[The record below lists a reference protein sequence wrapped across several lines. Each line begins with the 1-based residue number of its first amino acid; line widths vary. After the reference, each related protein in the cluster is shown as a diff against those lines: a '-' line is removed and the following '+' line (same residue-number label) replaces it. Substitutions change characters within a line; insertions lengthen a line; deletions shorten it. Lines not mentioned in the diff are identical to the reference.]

1 MASYLGPPIF
11 AAFVWWFSTGAVLL
25 LVGSVGRSGMLRVV
39 CAGGM
44 ITIALCGLFVTA
56 HDTSVGAAYMA
67 FSCII
72 FLWGAQEI
80 AFLSGWLTGPRA
92 EPCPPGA
99 RGFARL
105 SYALQAIIYHEIC
118 LLCCGAVVV
127 WVTMGGE
134 NEVGRWTY
142 LALWVLRQSAK
153 INLFLGVPVTNDE
166 LMPDAVQFLKTY
178 FARKPVSSFFPISV
192 TLATAVL
199 VVMIQRIVEVAETP
213 FEVVGLTLV
222 STLFALGVVEHWF
235 MLLPL
240 PAITL
245 WSWGIRPGFSPENIT
260 MEQNPSANIAATS
273 LHAAPTQAS
282 DSPQA
287 SPEPRN
293 AAAPQ
298 LVVVPTVRKE
308 KEEAQPKARSSC
320 ARQRLEDQFRQTFL
334 EQHPRSGLAPARV
347 GIAAE
352 PAATINGR
360 TS

>member
-1 MASYLGPPIF
+1 MVSYLGPPIF

-25 LVGSVGRSGMLRVV
+25 LVGSVGRSELLRAV

-44 ITIALCGLFVTA
+44 LTIALCGLSVTA
-56 HDTSVGAAYMA
+56 HDVSVGAAYMA

-99 RGFARL
+99 KGFIRF
-105 SYALQAIIYHEIC
+105 SYALQAILYHELC
-118 LLCCGAVVV
+118 LLACGAVVLA
-127 WVTMGGE
+127 VTLGAE
-134 NEVGRWTY
+134 NQVGLWTY
-142 LALWVLRQSAK
+142 VALWVLRQSAK

-178 FARKPVSSFFPISV
+178 FARKPVSAFFPISV

-199 VVMIQRIVEVAETP
+199 VVMIQRIVEVADTP

-245 WSWGIRPGFSPENIT
+245 WSWGIRPGFSPENIV
-260 MEQNPSANIAATS
+260 MEQKPSATIAAAS
-273 LHAAPTQAS
+273 AQGSSQHS
-282 DSPQA
+282 DSQA
-287 SPEPRN
+287 
-293 AAAPQ
+293 AAESRPGAPQ
-298 LVVVPTVRKE
+298 LVVVPTAR
-308 KEEAQPKARSSC
+308 ADDSQPKARQVC
-320 ARQRLEDQFRQTFL
+320 ARQRLEEQFRQTFL
-334 EQHPRSGLAPARV
+334 EQHPRSGLASARV
-347 GIAAE
+347 AE
-352 PAATINGR
+352 PAATLNGR